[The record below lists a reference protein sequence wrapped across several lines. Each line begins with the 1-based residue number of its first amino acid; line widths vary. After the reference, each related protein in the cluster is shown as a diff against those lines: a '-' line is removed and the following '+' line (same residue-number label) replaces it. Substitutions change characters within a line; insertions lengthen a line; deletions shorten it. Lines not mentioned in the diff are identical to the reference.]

1 MVLVIVC
8 HYTLENLLSLD
19 HCHLV
24 WVGGTL
30 LLRINQ
36 LASAIESQGGVFLS
50 RRVWFCWEDRGLL
63 KDIYKENLPEGE
75 TT

>member
-1 MVLVIVC
+1 MNGQDSLLDLV
-8 HYTLENLLSLD
+8 
-19 HCHLV
+19 
-24 WVGGTL
+24 
-30 LLRINQ
+30 
-36 LASAIESQGGVFLS
+36 SAIESQGGVFLS